1 MGARTVVL
9 VLLSETRV
17 EIDSTERVRSLKI
30 EMDLSSGRTSA
41 RSGGPEGLS
50 VVLLDML
57 VGCWFGRR
65 SCGCWLEG

>member
-1 MGARTVVL
+1 ML
-9 VLLSETRV
+9 VLLSETRT

-50 VVLLDML
+50 VVVLVDML
-57 VGCWFGRR
+57 V
-65 SCGCWLEG
+65 

>member
-1 MGARTVVL
+1 VL

-50 VVLLDML
+50 VVVLVDML

-65 SCGCWLEG
+65 SCGGCWLEG

>member
-1 MGARTVVL
+1 VL
-9 VLLSETRV
+9 VLLSETRT

-50 VVLLDML
+50 VVVLVDML
-57 VGCWFGRR
+57 VRCWLGRC
-65 SCGCWLEG
+65 SCGRWLEG